1 MNRLDRAVIIAVFV
15 LVGLVALGRHS
26 IVYDPGAGRR
36 PQALPELVPFD
47 NTAPPPRALPPGQ
60 TVTPPQ
66 PPSAQASPPRVRR
79 PLLAPLSAQDPLF
92 EVEPDEVKSGSLLL
106 GTAFSVD
113 QRGVWVTARHVAS
126 NLCRQ
131 LAIFTDGRP
140 IATSI
145 AYVDP
150 EMDVAVLTTHGGA
163 PALPLESATPTVGE
177 TGYSFGYPT
186 GVLGATQDTL
196 MGRSRMQGSGRLSGI
211 TPTLSWAEARRIP
224 ESLDSLGGM
233 SGGPMLD
240 ESGRVVG
247 SVVAASERRG
257 RVHTVAPE
265 VLSKTG
271 QTTRLFGT
279 STPSTPVQ
287 EIADRSE
294 TLGDVASDLSDGS
307 RIAKVYCRA
316 R

>member
-1 MNRLDRAVIIAVFV
+1 MNRLDRAVIIGVF
-15 LVGLVALGRHS
+15 LFAAFFALGRHS
-26 IVYDPGAGRR
+26 IVYEPGAGRR
-36 PQALPELVPFD
+36 PQPLPEPVPFD
-47 NTAPPPRALPPGQ
+47 NTAPPPRALTPSQ
-60 TVTPPQ
+60 TTTPPLPPPAQ
-66 PPSAQASPPRVRR
+66 TSPQRVRRPPLAPPSAQ
-79 PLLAPLSAQDPLF
+79 DPVF
-92 EVEPDEVKSGSLLL
+92 EVEPDEVKSGTVLL

-113 QRGVWVTARHVAS
+113 QRGVWLTARHVAS
-126 NLCRQ
+126 GLCRQ
-131 LAIFTDGRP
+131 LAIFADGRP
-140 IATSI
+140 VATSI

-150 EMDVAVLTTHGGA
+150 EMDVAVLTTRGGA
-163 PALPLESATPTVGE
+163 PALPLETATPAVGE

-196 MGRSRMQGSGRLSGI
+196 MGRSRMQGSGRLAGI

-265 VLSKTG
+265 VLSETG
-271 QTTRLFGT
+271 QTTRLF
-279 STPSTPVQ
+279 SAATPSAPVQ
-287 EIADRSE
+287 QIADRSE
-294 TLGDVASDLSDGS
+294 TLGDVAGDLSEES
-307 RIAKVYCRA
+307 RITKVYCRA